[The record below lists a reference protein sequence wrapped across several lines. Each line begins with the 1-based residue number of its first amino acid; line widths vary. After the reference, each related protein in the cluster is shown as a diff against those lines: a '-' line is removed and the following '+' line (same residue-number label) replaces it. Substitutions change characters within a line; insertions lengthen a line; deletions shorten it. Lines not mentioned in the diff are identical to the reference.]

1 MFNFLKPPVEADLLD
16 HQQLENA
23 PKSLNTERQ
32 KLSFWIRFV
41 CALALLLS
49 GFGVLLFSYIF
60 LAEMFSFRY
69 YDAKGWY
76 IGGAFLW
83 IGVFVMSSLYAK
95 AGSMFAKITLVTLLV
110 IAGGAIWM
118 VLDSGRMNWDNIYS
132 DIRYMRLEEFVLV
145 SGLYT
150 TGLLVF
156 PAAWFGWRY
165 AQALK
170 IPQLEET
177 DWEWK
182 NNTVALGFKSWRLG
196 ALAFIVLGIAWT
208 PIIVNELGSYQ
219 RRFERKFMTDDTIEM
234 PYDDFAIPVEEPEWE
249 EEWEEEIIDEP
260 SPEIDD
266 EVVEE
271 E

>member
-1 MFNFLKPPVEADLLD
+1 MFNFLKPPVEEDLLD
-16 HQQLENA
+16 HQQLDNG

-49 GFGVLLFSYIF
+49 GFGVLVFSYVF

-69 YDAKGWY
+69 YNANGWY
-76 IGGAFLW
+76 IGGVFLW
-83 IGVFVMSSLYAK
+83 IGLLVTSILYAK
-95 AGSMFAKITLVTLLV
+95 AGSTFGKITLGTLVV

-118 VLDSGRMNWDNIYS
+118 VLDSDLMEWDNIYS
-132 DIRYMRLEEFVLV
+132 SIRYMRLEEFVLV

-165 AQALK
+165 AQTLK

-182 NNTVALGFKSWRLG
+182 NKTAALGLKSWRLG

-208 PIIVNELGSYQ
+208 PMIVNELESYK

-234 PYDDFAIPVEEPEWE
+234 PYDDVAIPVEEPDWETE
-249 EEWEEEIIDEP
+249 EEWEVEEP
-260 SPEIDD
+260 NLEIDD